1 MKRDET
7 MSFESSVYPNWY
19 TAPISHERFSSF
31 TMINKIALINPL
43 THDPLLILQPL
54 IPLVV

>member
-7 MSFESSVYPNWY
+7 KSFESPVSPYWY
-19 TAPISHERFSSF
+19 TAPISYERFSNF

-43 THDPLLILQPL
+43 TYDPFLILQP
-54 IPLVV
+54 